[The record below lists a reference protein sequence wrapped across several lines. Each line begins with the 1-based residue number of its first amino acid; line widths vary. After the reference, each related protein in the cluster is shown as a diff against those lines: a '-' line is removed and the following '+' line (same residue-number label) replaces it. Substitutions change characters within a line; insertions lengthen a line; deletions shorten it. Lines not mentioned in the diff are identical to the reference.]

1 MQTTQQLPTSEHF
14 ELHCLAEGIYA
25 AIAIEGGAA
34 FSNAG
39 IIDLGSRTLIFD
51 TFENP
56 KAAVDL
62 RAAAEQLTRRPASYV
77 IISHAHPDHW
87 MGNQVFADQA
97 PIITTH
103 DIRDQMLPFV
113 EEIQALKTDPSELL
127 NAIRENQER
136 LEREADERRRV
147 SLRVSIARSQHDL
160 DALPSLEL
168 RFPDQTFEG
177 MLVFHGKR
185 RTVELSTQGKGHT
198 ASDCYLVLPADKLAF
213 IGDLGFFQSQPFMVD
228 CDPQAWAAQLDEME
242 QWDVETFVPGHGPL
256 GTKTDLALQK
266 QYIQVLDDLVAQVI
280 KMGGAVGDAL
290 QQPLPALF
298 DAWLMGGMNR
308 FEANVRSAYKRLS
321 GQ

>member
-1 MQTTQQLPTSEHF
+1 MQTTQELPTSEHF
-14 ELHCLAEGIYA
+14 ELHQLAEGVYA

-39 IIDLGSRTLIFD
+39 IVDLGSRTLIFD

-56 KAAVDL
+56 KAAIDL
-62 RAAAEQLTRRPASYV
+62 RAAAEQLTGRPASCV

-87 MGNQVFADQA
+87 MGNQVFADHTS
-97 PIITTH
+97 IITTH
-103 DIRDQMLPFV
+103 DIREQMLPFV
-113 EEIQALKTDPSELL
+113 QEIRDLKENPSELL
-127 NAIRENQER
+127 NAIRENRER
-136 LEREADERRRV
+136 LETETDERKRA

-177 MLVFHGKR
+177 RLVFHGAR
-185 RTVELSTQGKGHT
+185 RMAELMTQGKGHT
-198 ASDCYLVLPADKLAF
+198 ASDCYLLLPADKLAF
-213 IGDLGFFQSQPFMVD
+213 IGDLGFFASQPFMVY
-228 CDPQAWAAQLDEME
+228 CDPQAWIAQLDDME

-256 GTKTDLALQK
+256 GTKADLALQK
-266 QYIQVLDDLVAQVI
+266 QYIQVLDELVTRVI
-280 KMGGAVGDAL
+280 KTGGSVEDAL
-290 QQPLPALF
+290 QQPLPAPF
-298 DAWLMGGMNR
+298 DAWLIGGMNR